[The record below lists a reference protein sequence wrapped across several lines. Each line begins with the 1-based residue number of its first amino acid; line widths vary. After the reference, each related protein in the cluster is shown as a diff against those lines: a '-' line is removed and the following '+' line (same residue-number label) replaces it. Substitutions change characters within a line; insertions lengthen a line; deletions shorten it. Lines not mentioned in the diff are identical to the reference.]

1 MSASP
6 LPKKGS
12 FSKFFT
18 NSSQHKRVPSYK
30 IYKHSQTHT
39 SHQPSPSL
47 TPTPPPPNPLP
58 HTPDSTISH
67 LTDQNREL
75 QKQVNHLKHQILTLQ
90 PRSSKIKTPSFD
102 LTEKKTFLETQEKCL
117 NLIDSLFNC
126 LNNIFTNSINQ
137 VKLEDLELKLIDDF
151 QNFQKKTKI
160 NTSEYV
166 KKVLGWRHRF
176 NDELLSPADSIKVEG
191 KLKKRVVR
199 SVSSII
205 ASSIKVYG
213 ICVRDFCVDSKEG
226 LWFKKG
232 EIVEI
237 VNTENGSCEG
247 RIGGRVAVFPKE
259 FVKIV

>member
-1 MSASP
+1 MSTSP

-30 IYKHSQTHT
+30 ILNHSPIRTFHK
-39 SHQPSPSL
+39 PS
-47 TPTPPPPNPLP
+47 PPPPPQ
-58 HTPDSTISH
+58 TPDATISN
-67 LTDQNREL
+67 LTEQNLEL
-75 QKQVNHLKHQILTLQ
+75 QKQVNLLKHQIQTLQ
-90 PRSSKIKTPSFD
+90 PKPSKIQTPSFD
-102 LTEKKTFLETQEKCL
+102 LTEKKNFLETQEKCL

-166 KKVLGWRHRF
+166 KKVMGWRHRF
-176 NDELLSPADSIKVEG
+176 NDELLSPADSIKAEG

-213 ICVRDFCVDSKEG
+213 ICVKDFCVDSKEG

-237 VNTENGSCEG
+237 VDMDNGSYEG
-247 RIGGRVAVFPKE
+247 RIGGREAVFPKE